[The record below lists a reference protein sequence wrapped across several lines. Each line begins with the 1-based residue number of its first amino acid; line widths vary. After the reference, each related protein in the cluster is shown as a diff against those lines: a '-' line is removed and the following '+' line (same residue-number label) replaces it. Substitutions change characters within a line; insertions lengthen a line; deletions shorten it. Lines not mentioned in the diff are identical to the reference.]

1 MARTK
6 LTSRQSAEARARNIV
21 RSTAAAYAKRHN
33 WSSARRAQ
41 HINGALG
48 ADVTL
53 DVSDS
58 SLSMPAAAALSG
70 LGGGVTY
77 ATALTDGVATLAAVI
92 AESDGI
98 SSIERRRMHGRQCSA
113 VQCRAALTAWC
124 TMHCAQCA
132 PACTRVYTVCNCVA
146 RFVHA
151 RCDSDCRDACTD
163 CISMHSCALL
173 HVAQP
178 TRGGPSVHFVR
189 I

>member
-21 RSTAAAYAKRHN
+21 RSAAAAYAKRHN

-92 AESDGI
+92 DESDGI
-98 SSIERRRMHGRQCSA
+98 SSIERRRMHGVRRQCSA
-113 VQCRAALTAWC
+113 VQGSTDCVVHDALCAVC
-124 TMHCAQCA
+124 TG
-132 PACTRVYTVCNCVA
+132 
-146 RFVHA
+146 VHA
-151 RCDSDCRDACTD
+151 RV
-163 CISMHSCALL
+163 HS
-173 HVAQP
+173 V
-178 TRGGPSVHFVR
+178 
-189 I
+189 